1 MVGGTQYIIINQY
14 TKDNKVLIT
23 VYVSVQCKLV
33 QFSRLNLKVNFFVKE
48 TILYHVFLVFKFSSS
63 KSLGMT
69 KVIMSHFSMLN
80 F

>member
-33 QFSRLNLKVNFFVKE
+33 QFSRLNLKVNFFVKRND
-48 TILYHVFLVFKFSSS
+48 TLSGIK
-63 KSLGMT
+63 
-69 KVIMSHFSMLN
+69 
-80 F
+80 